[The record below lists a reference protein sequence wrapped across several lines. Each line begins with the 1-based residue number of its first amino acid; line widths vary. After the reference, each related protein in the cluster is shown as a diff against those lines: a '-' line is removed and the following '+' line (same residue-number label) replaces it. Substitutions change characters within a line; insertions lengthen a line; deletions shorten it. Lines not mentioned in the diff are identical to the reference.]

1 MSVPAAR
8 GLYGRHRGSQGW
20 FPGTDPA
27 FESVTREWLEWAA
40 PVVGTAERLAVG
52 DWPARRGAVWIR
64 FFEGRWVVAH
74 SAIPEWS
81 HDRSIPAWAVS
92 VVDDAR
98 FRAMPVLESMVDD
111 VRTALAE
118 PERWLASPS
127 PGRALAGATPL
138 GGGVL
143 GAACAIFESSQR
155 PGPDGAFHCS
165 TDSLDPAGWTALQ
178 AMLCAMA
185 TSGVEHAAA
194 VIVLEPGPV
203 SAAFSAFTQCFEA
216 GAPAWPAREVPLV
229 RGVATSAFIR
239 SFADLV
245 AALEH
250 AVAAAGSAGA
260 PVSLG
265 LALRRFVPVEL
276 VDPATLETS
285 EVGEWARMVAAQGSP
300 DDCLARLNELS
311 ESLADPAGADPRL
324 AAPFVRLLEA
334 WVGRSNVDSGS
345 GIRRLLVPV
354 LSRLGPDS

>member
-1 MSVPAAR
+1 MIGPAVR

-27 FESVTREWLEWAA
+27 IESVTREWLEWAA
-40 PVVGTAERLAVG
+40 PIVGTAERLAVG
-52 DWPARRGAVWIR
+52 DWPARRGAVWVR
-64 FFEGRWVVAH
+64 FVEGRWIVAH
-74 SAIPEWS
+74 AAIPEWS

-92 VVDDAR
+92 VVDDAG
-98 FRAMPVLESMVDD
+98 FRAVPVLESMVED
-111 VRTALAE
+111 VRTALAD

-138 GGGVL
+138 GDGVL

-155 PGPDGAFHCS
+155 PRPDGAFHSS
-165 TDSLDPAGWTALQ
+165 TASLDPAGWVVLQ

-185 TSGVEHAAA
+185 TAGVEHAAA
-194 VIVLEPGPV
+194 VIVSEPAPV
-203 SAAFSAFTQCFEA
+203 STAFSAFTQCFED
-216 GAPAWPAREVPLV
+216 GAPAWPVREVPLI
-229 RGVATSAFIR
+229 RGVAMSSFIR
-239 SFADLV
+239 SFGDLV

-250 AVAAAGSAGA
+250 AVAAVGSSGA
-260 PVSLG
+260 PVPLG
-265 LALRRFVPVEL
+265 MALHRFVPVGL
-276 VDPATLETS
+276 VDPVTLEPS

-300 DDCLARLNELS
+300 GDCLACLEDLS
-311 ESLADPAGADPRL
+311 TSLADPAGGDPRL

-334 WVGRSNVDSGS
+334 WVERSNVDPGP